1 MIAAGEFVVI
11 WKANSAVLWS
21 ATATRAPLPPRGR
34 SSVRMKGVWNAEE
47 PVPWG
52 DGLFLLRGDQMT
64 VTPCACGPF
73 WP

>member
-52 DGLFLLRGDQMT
+52 TGSSCYVDQMT